1 MTDQTSLEAVRGGCG
16 REHLSSRR
24 RATRTNVHKHCAR
37 ALAAAVRR
45 IEARAVEDIGGVVG
59 RERCEH
65 VIREEL
71 LARFLVGGLR
81 LCSGGDQLDGGNG
94 IVESEDDCGNEW
106 AGGRWA
112 SEAVKELGSANF
124 AAQLIAVPTERL
136 SSRAYHR
143 RVPKRSA
150 SRCAARSLLNACKAT
165 ATVESP
171 RSFSGST
178 GTCDGVG
185 EEPHEQWHRQRAER
199 TGGCRE
205 KHNRPREKHTSGT
218 ESAESVVLS
227 IESFAAVEEEDE
239 DDDED
244 ELWSTSAEAMARGH
258 RVYGEQPVKR
268 GHESRR
274 RDKKTSAFVN

>member
-81 LCSGGDQLDGGNG
+81 LCSGGDQLDGSNG
-94 IVESEDDCGNEW
+94 IVESEDDCGSEW

-112 SEAVKELGSANF
+112 SEA
-124 AAQLIAVPTERL
+124 
-136 SSRAYHR
+136 
-143 RVPKRSA
+143 
-150 SRCAARSLLNACKAT
+150 
-165 ATVESP
+165 
-171 RSFSGST
+171 
-178 GTCDGVG
+178 
-185 EEPHEQWHRQRAER
+185 
-199 TGGCRE
+199 GGGR
-205 KHNRPREKHTSGT
+205 
-218 ESAESVVLS
+218 
-227 IESFAAVEEEDE
+227 
-239 DDDED
+239 
-244 ELWSTSAEAMARGH
+244 
-258 RVYGEQPVKR
+258 
-268 GHESRR
+268 
-274 RDKKTSAFVN
+274 